1 MTTYLITG
9 AARGIGLELTKRLIE
24 RGDEVWAGVRGPSA
38 ALDTLA
44 GRSGGRLHLLTL
56 EVSDETSVEQAKAVV
71 GDTPIDV
78 LINNAGV
85 VGPERQSTTDMDF
98 EGFERTLQ
106 VNTLA
111 PLRVTQAF
119 LPNIRASRAGKIVTV
134 SSLMGSMR
142 TGRSESIAYRASKAA
157 VNKLMQGLATDLEA
171 EGIAVAS
178 LHPGWVRTDMG
189 GEGADIDVGESAHGL
204 IGVIDRL
211 ALSGTGRF
219 IDWRGNVLT
228 W

>member
-24 RGDEVWAGVRGPSA
+24 RGDEVWAGVRGPTG
-38 ALDTLA
+38 ALDALA
-44 GRSGGRLHLLTL
+44 GRSDGRLHLLTL
-56 EVSDETSVEQAKAVV
+56 EVSDETSVQRAKAVV

-98 EGFERTLQ
+98 DGFERTLQ

-119 LPNIRASRAGKIVTV
+119 LPNIRASRSGKIVTI

-157 VNKLMQGLATDLEA
+157 VNKLMQGLATDLGA

-189 GEGADIDVGESAHGL
+189 GEGADIDVGESAKGL
-204 IGVIDRL
+204 IDVIDRL
-211 ALSGTGRF
+211 EVSGTGRF